1 MYMEERRV
9 KNSLDTA
16 VEREQSHGNM
26 VARYQDYYKFVI
38 IKAMWHWP
46 TDSKMDKSVF
56 MTEGIS
62 QSRAEQREKEKL
74 PSGCC

>member
-38 IKAMWHWP
+38 IKAMW
-46 TDSKMDKSVF
+46 
-56 MTEGIS
+56 
-62 QSRAEQREKEKL
+62 
-74 PSGCC
+74 